1 MAWPDTRSR
10 ILVTSLLLFN
20 DNGEPGTTTNE
31 IADEAD
37 ISPGNLH
44 YHFRKKAD
52 LVEALLAEFQADAGN
67 VLQAPAGGEPA
78 IEEFRGF
85 LQLLIELLAAYRF
98 LIRDTETLIAAY
110 PKVRRAIRGFVNGL
124 YAVLELHVVALRD
137 DDIIRIAETDVAD
150 LCRALA
156 LVAIFSE
163 RLDRFS
169 GVAVAVDKTAARIAG
184 ASIGILLPH
193 AEGEAADRLRALLEQ
208 YRA

>member
-1 MAWPDTRSR
+1 MARPDTRTR

-20 DNGEPGTTTNE
+20 DHGEPGTTTNE

-67 VLQAPAGGEPA
+67 VLHAPAGGEPA

-98 LIRDTETLIAAY
+98 LVRDTETLIAAY

-124 YAVLELHVVALRD
+124 FAVIELHVVALRED
-137 DDIIRIAETDVAD
+137 GVIRIADADVPD
-150 LCRALA
+150 LCRGLA
-156 LVAIFSE
+156 LVAMFSE
-163 RLDRFS
+163 RLDTLS
-169 GVAVAVDKTAARIAG
+169 GSTVAIDKTASRIAG
-184 ASIGILLPH
+184 ASIGMLLPH
-193 AEGEAADRLRALLEQ
+193 AEPEAADNLRALLEQ